1 MSRRC
6 IGRAA
11 LTLGILVMGCG
22 VPIEEQATSVAIDQV
37 PEGLRPTDTTTPE
50 EPVASELVDIWL
62 VRDDE
67 LVTTRHLIEAPA
79 TAQAAL
85 TELLAGP
92 TSAEQERSLR
102 SAIPDASVVIDVEL
116 LRGVATVDLSPS
128 FSDIPA
134 QDQVFAVGQIVLT
147 MTDLRGVGRVR
158 FVVDDAQI
166 AVPLP
171 SGDTSEDTVSR
182 EDYLA
187 MADNSA

>member
-1 MSRRC
+1 M
-6 IGRAA
+6 
-11 LTLGILVMGCG
+11 
-22 VPIEEQATSVAIDQV
+22 
-37 PEGLRPTDTTTPE
+37 
-50 EPVASELVDIWL
+50 DIWL